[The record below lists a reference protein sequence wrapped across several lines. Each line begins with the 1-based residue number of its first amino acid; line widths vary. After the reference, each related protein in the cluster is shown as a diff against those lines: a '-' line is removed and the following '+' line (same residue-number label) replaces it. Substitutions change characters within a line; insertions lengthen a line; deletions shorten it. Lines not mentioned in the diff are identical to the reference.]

1 MDDERVWRF
10 EESLWRASEERY
22 HERVD
27 PDCVMSLSRAPWLFS
42 GDAAVQAV
50 SHTPA
55 WDEVAFSQQDVR
67 RPQEGLI
74 AIAYRVAATRG
85 ETRFA
90 AACTS
95 VYRRRAH
102 DDWTVIQHS
111 QIALDSEQENA

>member
-1 MDDERVWRF
+1 MDDERIWQF

-27 PDCVMSLSRAPWLFS
+27 PDCVMALGRAPWLHS
-42 GDAAVQAV
+42 GEAAIQAV

-55 WDEVAFSQQDVR
+55 WDEVAFSHQDVR

-74 AIAYRVAATRG
+74 AIAYRVVATRG
-85 ETRFA
+85 DSRFA

-102 DDWTVIQHS
+102 DDWTVIQHC
-111 QIALDSEQENA
+111 QIPLDPQQENA